1 MNDLLQLKGQF
12 FTKGAR
18 APGKPELPKGASI
31 TTAHLGDLKR
41 QLEAIQTYWAENQI
55 PFPPLVS
62 VHYTR
67 VIAKSNRIRR
77 LLGGGGAKASEF
89 IVGSRFA
96 GTRESTHHVITYCVS
111 GDIVADSLEILGKCA
126 GVVEKYFGGEITC
139 EQLKQFNTTGLKV
152 DIGLAK
158 TVFAQVIRDANYVQ
172 RFDILTQSE
181 QIDDWVVVEIYNTG
195 YRDVRDFLNSLGFLV
210 MPNQVLG
217 NAVRL
222 DTEQYAQLVSK
233 YPFLVSM
240 AISDVSRLTS
250 EEFGFV
256 VAKPRVLP
264 EPGSQPIV
272 GVIDSP
278 FDRGAYFSQWVESH
292 ELISPEIELEPR
304 DYQHG
309 TAVSSLIVDGP
320 SLVPQLDDGCGRFRV
335 RHFGVATAS
344 RSDSFAFMRRVS
356 QIVAENR
363 DIKVWNISQGSVREI
378 ARNFMSPEGAILDEL
393 QSRFDDIVFVVAG
406 TNQTSAGQQKIG
418 APADSINSLVVNA
431 TAFSGETASYSRRG
445 PVLDFFK
452 KPDVCAVGGDGNK
465 GLYVCTGAGGAW
477 MKGTSFAA
485 PWVARKMA
493 YLMQVMGFSREVAKA
508 LIVDAAAGWNFR
520 DDLCRGYGQVP
531 RRIEEVVRSHDDEI
545 KFVLTGV
552 ADAYETYNFG
562 IPVPIVGEA
571 HPFIARA
578 TLCYFPSCERR
589 QGVDYT
595 STELDLHFGRVD
607 ERERIKAIDNNR
619 QGDSGFMLTED
630 GARANYRKW
639 DNVKHIGEEFRPGLR
654 DRKAYAAGLWGL
666 KIRKTT
672 RRDEAERPGCGNGLR
687 FGVVVTLRE
696 LHGKNRI
703 DEFIQRCSLRGW
715 IVNRVDI
722 QNRLDIYNAAEVEI
736 DFDD

>member
-18 APGKPELPKGASI
+18 PPGKPELPKGASV

-41 QLEAIQTYWAENQI
+41 QLEAIQAYWAENQI
-55 PFPPLVS
+55 PFSPLVS

-67 VIAKSNRIRR
+67 VAAKSNRLRR

-96 GTRESTHHVITYCVS
+96 GTRESTHHVITYCVT
-111 GDIVADSLEILGKCA
+111 GDIVADSIEILGKCA
-126 GVVEKYFGGEITC
+126 GVVEKHFDGEITY
-139 EQLKQFNTTGLKV
+139 EQLKQFNATGLKG

-158 TVFAQVIRDANYVQ
+158 TAFAQVIRDANYVQ
-172 RFDILTQSE
+172 RLDILTQSE

-195 YRDVRDFLNSLGFLV
+195 YHDVRDFLNSLGLVV
-210 MPNQVLG
+210 MPDQVLG

-222 DTEQYAQLVSK
+222 DADQYAYLVSE

-240 AISDVSRLTS
+240 AISDVSQLTS
-250 EEFGFV
+250 EEFGFAA
-256 VAKPRVLP
+256 AKPHVLP
-264 EPGSQPIV
+264 EPGNQPIV
-272 GVIDSP
+272 GVIDTP
-278 FDRGAYFSQWVESH
+278 FDREAYFSQWVESH
-292 ELISPEIELEPR
+292 ELLSPEIELEPR

-335 RHFGVATAS
+335 RHFGVAAGK
-344 RSDSFAFMRRVS
+344 RMNSFSFMRRMS
-356 QIVAENR
+356 KIVAENR
-363 DIKVWNISQGSVREI
+363 DIKVWNISLGSLREV

-406 TNQTSAGQQKIG
+406 TNQTSEGQQKIG

-445 PVLDFFK
+445 PVLGFFK
-452 KPDVCAVGGDGNK
+452 KPDVCAVGGDGNE

-531 RRIEEVVRSHDDEI
+531 QRVEDVVQSRDDEI
-545 KFVLTGV
+545 KFVLTGM

-578 TLCYFPSCERR
+578 TLCYFPSCDRR
-589 QGVDYT
+589 QGVDYP
-595 STELDLHFGRVD
+595 STELDLQFGRIN
-607 ERERIKAIDNNR
+607 ERGSIQTINHNR
-619 QGDSGFMLTED
+619 QGEEDDWTTE
-630 GARANYRKW
+630 GAARKNYRKW
-639 DNVKHIGEEFRPGLR
+639 DNVKHVGEEFRPGLR

-672 RRDEAERPGCGNGLR
+672 RRDEADRPGHGAGLR